1 MLTIQSAAK
10 GENIEFN
17 TEIDISS
24 KIWEN
29 KKITKYRKL
38 REGSA
43 DSSIKILKYNEVN
56 SSDKV
61 QH

>member
-43 DSSIKILKYNEVN
+43 DSSIKILKYNEV
-56 SSDKV
+56 
-61 QH
+61 